1 MRGLGLWPARP
12 QLRAIL
18 RNIGLSFSDMGRCL
32 TWLRNA
38 LQSGHR
44 RIASSLALKWILMER
59 LRHLWEKRRPGRSLC
74 AHVASWANV
83 LTYGTRSS
91 VGPETYKERCPCA
104 YFGGCSSLL
113 IQPIAFSVFIG
124 SGESQSKHWDVRC
137 PLPPGNASAIGLEHF
152 GHNRY
157 AFLMVPFTR
166 SGTRLQSRHQVGP
179 LTTSCEW
186 HIGSRRSF
194 RKRHGSCRKA
204 TLDFNWLM
212 LGAVAARATRVY
224 FGGCSS
230 LLIQPIARLVF
241 IGSGRSQ

>member
-59 LRHLWEKRRPGRSLC
+59 LRHLWEKRRPGR
-74 AHVASWANV
+74 
-83 LTYGTRSS
+83 
-91 VGPETYKERCPCA
+91 
-104 YFGGCSSLL
+104 SLL

-230 LLIQPIARLVF
+230 LLIQPTARLVF
-241 IGSGRSQ
+241 MGSGRPK